1 MPTLEENRLTWDA
14 TYPWIQQ
21 GEEWSRD
28 WGGAEAQWYG
38 AILPRIHAFIPEG
51 TILEIAPGFGRWTHF
66 LKGACNRL
74 IGVDLAENC
83 IRACRQRFAT
93 DRHLSFHVND
103 GKSLAMVADESIDF
117 VFSFDSLVH
126 AEADVIGA
134 YMEEFARTLK
144 PDGVGF
150 IHHSNLGQYG
160 PALARAAKIPR
171 RLRRFLVSRPLL
183 GPTHWRAQSMTAK
196 QFENHCDRAGL
207 QCLAQELVNWGTD
220 GLLIDCFSLFAR
232 GQSSLSRPNRVIENP
247 GFMKEAHAIGMLAP
261 LYSATGFEGRSPV
274 QDRRRSVCA

>member
-1 MPTLEENRLTWDA
+1 MPTLEENKLAWDS

-21 GEEWSRD
+21 GEEWSWE

-38 AILPRIHAFIPEG
+38 SILPRIHAFIPAG

-66 LKGACNRL
+66 LKASCDSL
-74 IGVDLAENC
+74 IGVDLGENC
-83 IRACRQRFAT
+83 IRACRQRFAAE
-93 DRHLSFHVND
+93 RHLSFHVND

-117 VFSFDSLVH
+117 AFSFDSLVH

-134 YMEEFARTLK
+134 YLEQLARKLK
-144 PDGVGF
+144 PDGIGF

-171 RLRRFLVSRPLL
+171 RLRRFLVDRPLL
-183 GPTHWRAQSMTAK
+183 GPTHWRAPSMTAK
-196 QFENHCDRAGL
+196 QFEDRCDRAGL
-207 QCLAQELVNWGTD
+207 QCVGQELVNWGTD

-232 GQSSLSRPNRVIENP
+232 RESSWSRPNRVIENP
-247 GFMKEAHAIGMLAP
+247 GFMKEAHATRMLAP
-261 LYSATGFEGRSPV
+261 LYAATGFEGRSPV
-274 QDRRRSVCA
+274 QERRRTA